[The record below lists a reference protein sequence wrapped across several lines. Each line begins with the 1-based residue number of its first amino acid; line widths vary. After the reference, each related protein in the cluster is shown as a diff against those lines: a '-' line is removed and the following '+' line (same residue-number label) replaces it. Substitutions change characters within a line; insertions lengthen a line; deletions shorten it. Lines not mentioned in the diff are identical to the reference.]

1 MFHVKHREGIPD
13 PRDPLCY
20 APRFRAQKE
29 PRFEPM
35 TRIVAIAN
43 QKGGVGKTTTAINV
57 SSSVAA
63 AEKRAL
69 VVDLDPQANL
79 TSGLGIDPG
88 GLSGTIYR
96 GLVEGAPAESL
107 IRDTQLTTLK
117 VIPSERNLTGAE
129 LELVDQPRREFR
141 LRDFLAPIASAYDYV
156 FIDCPPS
163 LGLLTL
169 NALVAAD
176 SVLIPLQCEFFAL
189 AGVSELLS
197 TVSRVRASFNPR
209 LRIEGIVFTMV
220 DERTNLTTQV
230 MDDVRQNFPG
240 LVYRSIIPRNV
251 RLAEAPSFGK
261 PILLYDV
268 RSRGAEAYLSLTREI
283 LAHEA

>member
-1 MFHVKHREGIPD
+1 MLASRS
-13 PRDPLCY
+13 
-20 APRFRAQKE
+20 
-29 PRFEPM
+29 M

-57 SSSVAA
+57 ASSVAA

-79 TSGLGIDPG
+79 TSGLGIDAR

-96 GLVEGAPAESL
+96 GLVEGVPADSL
-107 IRDTQLTTLK
+107 IQDTALATLK

-129 LELVDQPRREFR
+129 IELVDQPDRERR
-141 LRDFLAPIASAYDYV
+141 LREFLAPIASTFDYI

-189 AGVSELLS
+189 SGVSELLS
-197 TVSRVRASFNPR
+197 TVGRVRASFNAK
-209 LRIEGIVFTMV
+209 LAVEGIVFTMV

-230 MDDVRQNFPG
+230 MEDVRESFPG
-240 LVYRSIIPRNV
+240 IVYRSIIPRNV

-268 RSRGAEAYLSLTREI
+268 RSRGAEAYLSLTKEI
-283 LAHEA
+283 LGHEAQSAR

>member
-1 MFHVKHREGIPD
+1 
-13 PRDPLCY
+13 
-20 APRFRAQKE
+20 
-29 PRFEPM
+29 M

-57 SSSVAA
+57 ASSVAA

-69 VVDLDPQANL
+69 LVDMDPQANL
-79 TSGLGIDPG
+79 TTGLGIDAAALPA
-88 GLSGTIYR
+88 TIYR
-96 GLVEGAPAESL
+96 GLVDAVPAQAILQDS
-107 IRDTQLTTLK
+107 QLAALK
-117 VIPSERNLTGAE
+117 VLPSERNLTGAE
-129 LELVDQPRREFR
+129 LELVGEPRREFR
-141 LRDFLAPIASAYDYV
+141 LRDLLAPVAGEFDFI

-197 TVSRVRASFNPR
+197 TVNRVRASFNPR
-209 LRIEGIVFTMV
+209 LEIEGIVFTMV

-230 MDDVRQNFPG
+230 MEDVRKNFPG
-240 LVYRSIIPRNV
+240 MVFRSVIPRNV

-268 RSRGAEAYLSLTREI
+268 RSRGAEAYLSLTRE
-283 LAHEA
+283 LFEHETQSAR

>member
-1 MFHVKHREGIPD
+1 
-13 PRDPLCY
+13 
-20 APRFRAQKE
+20 
-29 PRFEPM
+29 M

-57 SSSVAA
+57 ASSVAA
-63 AEKRAL
+63 AEKKAL
-69 VVDLDPQANL
+69 IVDMDPQANL
-79 TSGLGIDPG
+79 TSGLGLDPG
-88 GLSGTIYR
+88 GLSGIYR

-107 IRDTQLTTLK
+107 LQDTAFPTLQ

-129 LELVDQPRREFR
+129 IELVSEPRREFR
-141 LRDFLAPIASAYDYV
+141 LRELLEPIAASYDFI

-169 NALVAAD
+169 NALVAAH

-197 TVSRVRASFNPR
+197 TVSRVRASFNPK
-209 LRIEGIVFTMV
+209 LEIEGIVFTMV
-220 DERTNLTTQV
+220 DERTNLTSQV
-230 MDDVRQNFPG
+230 MADVRENFPG

-268 RSRGAEAYLSLTREI
+268 RSRGAEAYLSLTKEI
-283 LAHEA
+283 LRHETQSAG